1 MTGNNFRP
9 DVVAR
14 IIELVRTGDTDL
26 GAAIR
31 REYPEL
37 TALGIER
44 VFDIARGEIAGEA
57 GDSRAE
63 VQNRD
68 PPQGGWCVKIGEVSR
83 STRPIEGPSAGRPI
97 DRRFCEKWGS
107 A

>member
-68 PPQGGWCVKIGEVSR
+68 PPQGGWCVKIGKVTRNTGER
-83 STRPIEGPSAGRPI
+83 EGHQAAALSTGDFAKSE
-97 DRRFCEKWGS
+97 
-107 A
+107 